1 MGREEFLR
9 VLHDGVYRDILHA
22 GHIILPLARTFVDA
36 AGMAFL
42 RRLDEDVLAVVR
54 VEGRHGARA
63 EHRDDGHVHGDADVH
78 RAGVS
83 REEERAAPQEAREH
97 GQADLARED
106 VDMAARFFFHLRA
119 ALLDERHVGRAAHE
133 GDVVAL
139 ANKAVGTGGKVAVEP
154 ALRPPARADVEGDDL
169 GPEREFLLPERGG
182 LCLLL
187 WRQHHLEAAVV
198 DGLDADGLLEHV
210 EVTEH
215 LMLDELGRRVG
226 HGEVRHDLVEE
237 ALEAGLRVAD
247 DALAA
252 REGGDGRGALIAVE
266 VDDEVEV
273 ARADLPDEAHEGE
286 EALVLAVLVNEDALV
301 EVLVAAHEVAERLV
315 REERDVRLG
324 VVRPQRAQGRRHE
337 HEIADVHRVDDED
350 ILVHEKFL
358 LDFLTSDGD
367 GVERWHQCFK
377 LLFDLLRL
385 DDGHAVVAEW
395 AGALHAL
402 AAVAGRDEQVLHLA
416 VGARATRV
424 RRAHE
429 HDGLGPDADGEMRRP
444 RVAANDGGRLLE
456 EVGKLLEVEL
466 ADEVDRRDVHLGR
479 DLCGLLR
486 LDGAAADEHG
496 DDAVVVEPVAEHGKV
511 PVRPAF
517 CRPAGTDDEHG
528 VGIRHIGAGL
538 RDDLARELLLAL
550 RHADRQADLLDCAAD
565 GARRVE
571 VALDDVV
578 VAVRADDGL

>member
-22 GHIILPLARTFVDA
+22 GHVILPLARTFMDA
-36 AGMAFL
+36 AGMALL

-54 VEGRHGARA
+54 VKGRHGARA
-63 EHRDDGHVHGDADVH
+63 EHRDDGHVHGNADVH
-78 RAGVS
+78 RAGVG

-133 GDVVAL
+133 SDVAAL
-139 ANKAVGTGGKVAVEP
+139 ADEAVGAGGEVAVEP
-154 ALRPPARADVEGDDL
+154 ALRLPARANVEGDDL
-169 GPEREFLLPERGG
+169 GIWREFLLPERGG

-187 WRQHHLEAAVV
+187 RRQHHLEAAVV
-198 DGLDADGLLEHV
+198 DGLDTDGLLEHV
-210 EVTEH
+210 EVAEH
-215 LMLDELGRRVG
+215 LMLDEFGWRVG
-226 HGEVRHDLVEE
+226 HGAVRHDLVKE

-247 DALAA
+247 DALAT
-252 REGGDGRGALIAVE
+252 REGGDGRSAFIAVE

-273 ARADLPDEAHEGE
+273 ARADFPDEAHEGE
-286 EALVLAVLVNEDALV
+286 EALVLAVLVDEDALV
-301 EVLVAAHEVAERLV
+301 EVLVTAHEVAERLV
-315 REERDVRLG
+315 RQERDVRLG
-324 VVRPQRAQGRRHE
+324 IVRPQRAQGRRHE
-337 HEIADVHRVDDED
+337 HEVADVHRVDDED
-350 ILVHEKFL
+350 ILVHRNFL

-367 GVERWHQCFK
+367 GIERWHEG
-377 LLFDLLRL
+377 LELRFDLLGL
-385 DDGHAVVAEW
+385 DDSHAVVTER

-402 AAVAGRDEQVLHLA
+402 AAVAVDDEQVLHLP
-416 VGARATRV
+416 VGPRAARV

-429 HDGLGPDADGEMRRP
+429 HDGLSADADGEMRRA
-444 RVAANDGGRLLE
+444 RVAADDGRRLLE
-456 EVGKLLEVEL
+456 EIGELLEIEL

-479 DLCGLLR
+479 DLGGFLR
-486 LDGAAADEHG
+486 LDGATADEHG
-496 DDAVVVEPVAEHGKV
+496 DDAVVVEPVTEHGKV

-538 RDDLARELLLAL
+538 CDDLARELLLAL
-550 RHADRQADLLDCAAD
+550 GHADGQAHFLDRAAD

-571 VALDDVV
+571 VALDDMVMT
-578 VAVRADDGL
+578 VRTDDGL